1 MSNKTK
7 VQTLIT
13 LLISLAVAFSVE
25 ARVVVTKEKQVD
37 FLNTARL
44 LLSDPAGSS
53 DLETH
58 ALEDPF
64 FMDKV
69 EAEVVEEAVEETG
82 PVVEVQRQLSDTEI
96 LGLVSQQLK
105 PSGFIDQGGQ
115 QYLILNGRKVQDG
128 VSFNFPHQEK
138 LYSILISEIQTN
150 SFTLNLNSESKTISM
165 E

>member
-1 MSNKTK
+1 MK
-7 VQTLIT
+7 VQSLLALI
-13 LLISLAVAFSVE
+13 ICVAGAHSAQ
-25 ARVVVTKEKQVD
+25 ARVVVTSEKQIEY
-37 FLNTARL
+37 LNTARL

-53 DLETH
+53 NLNTDSL
-58 ALEDPF
+58 ADPF
-64 FMDKV
+64 FLDKV
-69 EAEVVEEAVEETG
+69 EEKVVEEVVEETAPE
-82 PVVEVQRQLSDTEI
+82 VVEQRALGDDEI
-96 LGLVSQQLK
+96 LGLASQRLK

-115 QYLILNGRKVQDG
+115 QYLILNGKKVQDG